1 MTISKE
7 AYEEAHGRHIE
18 LWDWCYHHPSKAK
31 ASCPKWKDN
40 GGEWEANDWECFACE
55 VIDSGGSSCRA
66 CPVDWG
72 EDCLCCSKNSPFN
85 KWDDSQSPKTRK
97 KYAALVRDA
106 VWMKYEEWIKL

>member
-1 MTISKE
+1 MTISRE

-18 LWDWCYHHPSKAK
+18 LWDWLFHHPSKEK
-31 ASCPKWKDN
+31 ESCPKWEDN
-40 GGEWEANDWECFACE
+40 GGKWEGVSHDCFACE
-55 VIDSGGSSCRA
+55 IDDSVDANCHS

-72 EDCLCCSKNSPFN
+72 SERCLRWDSPYR
-85 KWDDSQSPKTRK
+85 KWSDAEPPKTRK